1 MVAGRLVSDPGV
13 TPLVHTHSMVV
24 MDIERTRDEPG
35 AIRWSDRG
43 PAPAAVLSTEHAVRP
58 TPAVVPIRSGADVPE
73 WMPLAGTALL
83 DRLRHTGRPRLRPD
97 PTLVARLRGWL
108 EQAAG
113 PGLAGQPLVVTRDRL
128 TQALT
133 CESHAVD
140 SHVAPRPPTVA
151 LACGVLMGALFRQ
164 LVTVGAIDD
173 PMADGLAALSVDDR
187 QGDLV
192 SWIAQLA
199 AAERDEL
206 AREVERQA
214 EGLRRRWP
222 SLEPAW
228 LPRTHQSL
236 RAGLAGGAVELSAR
250 VDLAIGRPLPHKA
263 SVALVEVKSGARR
276 PEHRDDRHF
285 DALVEAVRSPAPPF
299 VVATYYTRTG
309 ELDVDPVSPE
319 LLVESARRT
328 AVGIGRMHQLAE
340 GAPSRPGDRCSWCA
354 RQTDCPPDGQPLGSP
369 GPGGSPPPE
378 DR

>member
-1 MVAGRLVSDPGV
+1 
-13 TPLVHTHSMVV
+13 MVV
-24 MDIERTRDEPG
+24 MDIERTREEPG
-35 AIRWSDRG
+35 GIPWSRRA
-43 PAPAAVLSTEHAVRP
+43 PAPAADHTLRP
-58 TPAVVPIRSGADVPE
+58 APAVVPIRSVREVPE

-83 DRLRHTGRPRLRPD
+83 ERLRHTGRPRLRPD
-97 PTLVARLRGWL
+97 PSLVARLRGWL

-113 PGLAGQPLVVTRDRL
+113 PDLAGEPLVVTKDRL
-128 TQALT
+128 TQALA
-133 CESHAVD
+133 CESHAD
-140 SHVAPRPPTVA
+140 SDFAHRPPTVA
-151 LACGVLMGALFRQ
+151 LACGALMGALFRQ
-164 LVTVGAIDD
+164 LVTVGATDD

-192 SWIAQLA
+192 SWIVQLA
-199 AAERDEL
+199 GPERDEL
-206 AREVERQA
+206 AGEVERQA
-214 EGLRRRWP
+214 DGLRRRWP

-285 DALVEAVRSPAPPF
+285 DVLVEAVRSPAPPF

-309 ELDVDPVSPE
+309 ELDVDPVSTE

-328 AVGIGRMHQLAE
+328 AVGISRMRQLAQ

-354 RQTDCPPDGQPLGSP
+354 LQTDCPPEEQPIRSTGLGCT
-369 GPGGSPPPE
+369 PPWE

>member
-1 MVAGRLVSDPGV
+1 
-13 TPLVHTHSMVV
+13 MVV
-24 MDIERTRDEPG
+24 MDIERTREEPG
-35 AIRWSDRG
+35 GIPWSDRG
-43 PAPAAVLSTEHAVRP
+43 PAPAAVLSPDHARRP
-58 TPAVVPIRSGADVPE
+58 APDLVPITSGRDAPE

-83 DRLRHTGRPRLRPD
+83 ERLRHTGRPRLHPD
-97 PTLVARLRGWL
+97 PCLVDRLREWL

-113 PGLAGQPLVVTRDRL
+113 PELPGVPLVVTRERL
-128 TQALT
+128 TQALA
-133 CESHAVD
+133 CESHATD
-140 SHVAPRPPTVA
+140 SQFAQRPPTVA
-151 LACGVLMGALFRQ
+151 LACGALMGALFRQ
-164 LVTVGAIDD
+164 LVTVGSIDD

-187 QGDLV
+187 QDDLV
-192 SWIAQLA
+192 SWIAHLA
-199 AAERDEL
+199 APERDEL
-206 AREVERQA
+206 AGEVERQA
-214 EGLRRRWP
+214 DGLRRRWP

-236 RAGLAGGAVELSAR
+236 RAALVGGAVELSAR

-309 ELDVDPVSPE
+309 ELDVDPVSAE

-328 AVGIGRMHQLAE
+328 AVGISRMRQLAE

-354 RQTDCPPDGQPLGSP
+354 LQTDRHPDEQPLCSP
-369 GPGGSPPPE
+369 GLGCSPPVG

>member
-1 MVAGRLVSDPGV
+1 
-13 TPLVHTHSMVV
+13 MVV
-24 MDIERTRDEPG
+24 MDIERTREEPG
-35 AIRWSDRG
+35 GIPWSHRA
-43 PAPAAVLSTEHAVRP
+43 PAPAAVPAPGRALRP
-58 TPAVVPIRSGADVPE
+58 APTVVPIPFGADVPE
-73 WMPLAGTALL
+73 WMPLAGPALL
-83 DRLRHTGRPRLRPD
+83 ERLRHTGRPRLHPD
-97 PTLVARLRGWL
+97 PCLVARLRGWL

-113 PGLAGQPLVVTRDRL
+113 SDLAGEPLVVTKDRL
-128 TQALT
+128 TQALA
-133 CESHAVD
+133 CESHAAD
-140 SHVAPRPPTVA
+140 SQFAHRPPTVA
-151 LACGVLMGALFRQ
+151 LACGALMGVLFRQ

-192 SWIAQLA
+192 SWIAQLGGP
-199 AAERDEL
+199 ERDEL
-206 AREVERQA
+206 AGEVERQA
-214 EGLRRRWP
+214 EGLGRRWP

-228 LPRTHQSL
+228 LPRTHQSV

-328 AVGIGRMHQLAE
+328 AVGISRMRQLAE

-354 RQTDCPPDGQPLGSP
+354 LQSDCPPDEQPRRSP
-369 GPGGSPPPE
+369 RFGCSSPPG